1 GIFNGTYC
9 YRVICHDNCSV
20 TIDHWYC
27 GPSTTPTPTKPSTT
41 VSTTPVKSTPTK
53 TPSTTALPGCP
64 FDPWR
69 EHNETWYLCN
79 CTIARCL
86 ENNTIEIVEVKCEP
100 PPKIECA
107 NGHPPIAVP
116 DDDLCCW
123 HWECDCVCTGW
134 GDPHYV
140 TFDGTYYSYQGNC
153 TYVLFEEIRQTVDN
167 FGVYID
173 NYDCGAQDLVSCP
186 RNIIV
191 RHETQTIQIVVL
203 VNGQIVGIPY
213 SKFGVKI
220 YRSGINYVVEIP
232 ELQANV
238 TYNGL
243 AFSVKL
249 PFRLFGHNTQG
260 QCGTCTNNKT
270 EDCRLPSGEI
280 ISNCEIM
287 ADAWAV
293 EDPRKPYCGTSIKP
307 TKPPA
312 PTCEPSLLNNKYIQ
326 TFGFSRKYHTTVL
339 PPTHFY
345 QACVFDSCHVPDGN
359 MECISLQ
366 QYALMCAGLGVCIDW
381 RSHAPECQDNDENN
395 NRIIEGCYCP
405 YGTMPFSSAVDVCVE
420 TCGKRKEF
428 QIDCQDCVCREG
440 GSGIICT
447 KRECGDKE
455 VIQCELDGFYP
466 VTVPSP
472 TDPCCTVM
480 ECKCDTN
487 RCYKPPPNCGLGHEV
502 VSEIPDGQCCPVY
515 SCVRKNVC
523 VHGNAEY
530 LPGSPVYSDKCQT
543 CVCPKDASVT
553 TGLEIEC
560 THVACNVTCPEGFE
574 LQSDNGDC
582 CGVCV
587 QTHCVLNE
595 NGKYTLLSPGEHI
608 QAEDDNCTIYSCT
621 VIRRQFITSVST
633 ISCPY
638 FDEKTCEPV
647 SILVGFVMPRVF
659 VKNNLTTD
667 IKPKPMKHVSN
678 MPASYSSARS
688 IAHSCTCCHEVR
700 TIKKFAKLQ
709 CDDGSVVTHKFI
721 DTLIYNNI
729 YSKFTRPNRQLYSA
743 LKQKRKAGL
752 YCSMTL

>member
-1 GIFNGTYC
+1 C
-9 YRVICHDNCSV
+9 
-20 TIDHWYC
+20 C
-27 GPSTTPTPTKPSTT
+27 GE
-41 VSTTPVKSTPTK
+41 V
-53 TPSTTALPGCP
+53 ALPN
-64 FDPWR
+64 R
-69 EHNETWYLCN
+69 HHNETWYLCN

-191 RHETQTIQIVVL
+191 RHETQTIQIVVTDL
-203 VNGQIVGIPY
+203 EKLYLQVWRNWTESNRFCTPCNKFNNPFLTIP
-213 SKFGVKI
+213 SNTSLTTLLLHK
-220 YRSGINYVVEIP
+220 IP

-312 PTCEPSLLNNKYIQ
+312 PTCEPSLLCSFINGPVFEACHK
-326 TFGFSRKYHTTVL
+326 VL

-381 RSHAPECQDNDENN
+381 RSHAPECPFT
-395 NRIIEGCYCP
+395 CP
-405 YGTMPFSSAVDVCVE
+405 SHKVYNACGPAMPK
-420 TCGKRKEF
+420 TLWKEKLQTF
-428 QIDCQDCVCREG
+428 ITE
-440 GSGIICT
+440 
-447 KRECGDKE
+447 K
-455 VIQCELDGFYP
+455 FYY
-466 VTVPSP
+466 TA
-472 TDPCCTVM
+472 D
-480 ECKCDTN
+480 
-487 RCYKPPPNCGLGHEV
+487 
-502 VSEIPDGQCCPVY
+502 
-515 SCVRKNVC
+515 RKN
-523 VHGNAEY
+523 
-530 LPGSPVYSDKCQT
+530 S
-543 CVCPKDASVT
+543 
-553 TGLEIEC
+553 
-560 THVACNVTCPEGFE
+560 
-574 LQSDNGDC
+574 
-582 CGVCV
+582 
-587 QTHCVLNE
+587 
-595 NGKYTLLSPGEHI
+595 
-608 QAEDDNCTIYSCT
+608 
-621 VIRRQFITSVST
+621 
-633 ISCPY
+633 
-638 FDEKTCEPV
+638 
-647 SILVGFVMPRVF
+647 
-659 VKNNLTTD
+659 
-667 IKPKPMKHVSN
+667 
-678 MPASYSSARS
+678 
-688 IAHSCTCCHEVR
+688 
-700 TIKKFAKLQ
+700 
-709 CDDGSVVTHKFI
+709 
-721 DTLIYNNI
+721 
-729 YSKFTRPNRQLYSA
+729 
-743 LKQKRKAGL
+743 
-752 YCSMTL
+752 

>member
-1 GIFNGTYC
+1 
-9 YRVICHDNCSV
+9 
-20 TIDHWYC
+20 
-27 GPSTTPTPTKPSTT
+27 
-41 VSTTPVKSTPTK
+41 
-53 TPSTTALPGCP
+53 
-64 FDPWR
+64 
-69 EHNETWYLCN
+69 
-79 CTIARCL
+79 IARCL

-191 RHETQTIQIVVL
+191 RHETQTIQIMKTVGVMQAVL

-312 PTCEPSLLNNKYIQ
+312 PTCEPSLVFEACHK
-326 TFGFSRKYHTTVL
+326 VL

-381 RSHAPECQDNDENN
+381 RSHAPECRKSTLWDSKICGHSDFRPEEDNDENN

-480 ECKCDTN
+480 ECSTT
-487 RCYKPPPNCGLGHEV
+487 LQT
-502 VSEIPDGQCCPVY
+502 IMLVY
-515 SCVRKNVC
+515 HK
-523 VHGNAEY
+523 
-530 LPGSPVYSDKCQT
+530 LQ
-543 CVCPKDASVT
+543 
-553 TGLEIEC
+553 
-560 THVACNVTCPEGFE
+560 GFE

-595 NGKYTLLSPGEHI
+595 NGKYTLLKYKM
-608 QAEDDNCTIYSCT
+608 A
-621 VIRRQFITSVST
+621 ST
-633 ISCPY
+633 
-638 FDEKTCEPV
+638 K
-647 SILVGFVMPRVF
+647 
-659 VKNNLTTD
+659 
-667 IKPKPMKHVSN
+667 
-678 MPASYSSARS
+678 
-688 IAHSCTCCHEVR
+688 
-700 TIKKFAKLQ
+700 
-709 CDDGSVVTHKFI
+709 
-721 DTLIYNNI
+721 
-729 YSKFTRPNRQLYSA
+729 
-743 LKQKRKAGL
+743 
-752 YCSMTL
+752 